1 MGVGATIVIERANPH
16 SLARLPAGE
25 DPHGFRRGVRVA
37 ELVMNRRAET
47 GVATTHAAGMQVI
60 AQEVVRIARAV
71 GEPLRGRVQLR
82 LEDLELHRAR
92 PRHGRT

>member
-37 ELVMNRRAET
+37 EPVMDKRAET
-47 GVATTHAAGMQVI
+47 GATTIRAAGKRVI
-60 AQEVVRIARAV
+60 A
-71 GEPLRGRVQLR
+71 
-82 LEDLELHRAR
+82 
-92 PRHGRT
+92 